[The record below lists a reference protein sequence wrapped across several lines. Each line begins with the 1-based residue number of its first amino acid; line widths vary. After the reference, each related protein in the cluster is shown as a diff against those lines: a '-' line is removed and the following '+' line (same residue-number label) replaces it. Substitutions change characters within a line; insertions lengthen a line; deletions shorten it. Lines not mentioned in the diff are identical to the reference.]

1 LIARKNE
8 LSTED
13 HLKSIAEREAGRLKQ
28 ENKRLEFEL
37 QKLKEK
43 RNTCEVIIFKYFL
56 SIDDPR
62 LLNC

>member
-1 LIARKNE
+1 MIARKNE

-43 RNTCEVIIFKYFL
+43 RNTCEVIILIYYL
-56 SIDDPR
+56 SIEHG
-62 LLNC
+62 